1 MVQMQRSPVCVCLLL
16 LWSHLVVLPT
26 LCPALPCISIQAVT
40 NSDKFWSRY
49 RNRTNFLCSFAFS
62 MLIKPILYTVSP
74 LFMTSLKAGLGIRSF
89 AHFAQIKWAAV
100 SDSLR
105 SLKTNERSWAN
116 RLGRS
121 WQMSDREGFT
131 QVAHDK
137 WANERIPQVA
147 HQKWVNERF
156 AHFFERIAHF
166 LEGITHWLIFSQKMS
181 DSLRKP
187 DERVPSP
194 A

>member
-49 RNRTNFLCSFAFS
+49 RKRTNFLCSFAFS

-89 AHFAQIKWAAV
+89 THFAQIKWAIV
-100 SDSLR
+100 RDSLR
-105 SLKTNERSWAN
+105 SLMINERMSES
-116 RLGRS
+116 LRS
-121 WQMSDREGFT
+121 LT
-131 QVAHDK
+131 K
-137 WANERIPQVA
+137 NE
-147 HQKWVNERF
+147 W
-156 AHFFERIAHF
+156 
-166 LEGITHWLIFSQKMS
+166 MS
-181 DSLRKP
+181 DSLIFLSESPIFWRESLIGSFFRKKWAI
-187 DERVPSP
+187 PSENPTSEFP
-194 A
+194 ALLKR